1 MTREALL
8 KSTLEKLANLPDNKL
23 MEVADFADF
32 LAERWEMKT
41 LTAGIE
47 KLTSD
52 SKSFSFLA
60 EEPVEYGLDDLKE
73 RY

>member
-8 KSTLEKLANLPDNKL
+8 KSTIEKLTGLPDNKL
-23 MEVADFADF
+23 MEVSDFADF
-32 LAERWEMKT
+32 LAERWEMKN

-47 KLTSD
+47 NLS
-52 SKSFSFLA
+52 SNSESFSFLA
-60 EEPVEYGLDDLKE
+60 EDAVEYGLDDLKE